1 MFGPFVVLYLFLGGC
16 SAGVLLV
23 SSLWSF
29 AFHLNADRTRPETD
43 VFRALRNRSFAVGF
57 VVACL
62 AALCLLA
69 DLGRPERFVLL
80 FLRRYDWALE
90 SPVCEILIYSCA
102 ALMLFEGVFTAL
114 AYRSGVKN
122 RWMQL
127 CLVAALLYAAVAVA
141 VVGLAVAQQIR
152 K

>member
-1 MFGPFVVLYLFLGGC
+1 MKNKIC
-16 SAGVLLV
+16 TAV
-23 SSLWSF
+23 STL
-29 AFHLNADRTRPETD
+29 
-43 VFRALRNRSFAVGF
+43 
-57 VVACL
+57 
-62 AALCLLA
+62 LLA
-69 DLGRPERFVLL
+69 PPFVLL

-114 AYRSGVKN
+114 TYRSGVKN

-152 K
+152 P

>member
-1 MFGPFVVLYLFLGGC
+1 MKNKIC
-16 SAGVLLV
+16 TAV
-23 SSLWSF
+23 STL
-29 AFHLNADRTRPETD
+29 
-43 VFRALRNRSFAVGF
+43 
-57 VVACL
+57 
-62 AALCLLA
+62 LLA
-69 DLGRPERFVLL
+69 PPFVLL

-114 AYRSGVKN
+114 AYSGVKN

-141 VVGLAVAQQIR
+141 VAGLAVAQQISP
-152 K
+152 